1 MASSAGGVLTA
12 LLTIR
17 PSEHKELAALEAVL
31 ATHPATALLGG
42 GDHAMLRDGR
52 PPRFPSLAPIS
63 KPATMRAGGWRDYK
77 CLNCLS
83 SSGEAS
89 VAL

>member
-12 LLTIR
+12 LLIIR

-31 ATHPATALLGG
+31 AAHPATALLGG

-52 PPRFPSLAPIS
+52 PPRFPSLVPTS
-63 KPATMRAGGWRDYK
+63 KHATMRAGGWREYK
-77 CLNCLS
+77 CLSCLS
-83 SSGEAS
+83 YSRMAS
-89 VAL
+89 VLM